1 MLNHGQLDACN
12 ISVVE
17 LMNLDILVQSFSVF
31 FEITALSRLSKRAS
45 LCH

>member
-31 FEITALSRLSKRAS
+31 FLRS
-45 LCH
+45 LH